1 MQPSLDDVQQ
11 AVNRA
16 TAFVLEVSRN
26 IAQWGQQ
33 RFKPVEIGED
43 DGEESHHHHT
53 YKTKMKGHHSGE
65 LTLTSGLKIR
75 IFKGT
80 HFQRHFKRVA

>member
-26 IAQWGQQ
+26 VAQWGQQ
-33 RFKPVEIGED
+33 RFKPVELAED
-43 DGEESHHHHT
+43 DGEESRNHHHHHT
-53 YKTKMKGHHSGE
+53 YKTKMKAHHSGE
-65 LTLTSGLKIR
+65 LHD
-75 IFKGT
+75 T
-80 HFQRHFKRVA
+80 HMQVY